1 MNRAIL
7 ADEKMLELSPHGSRE
22 FPFILQRIVLSGYP
36 AGTLQCHRHPE
47 IEMIYI
53 LSGSM
58 LFQINHHY
66 LDVKEGD
73 CLFINAGVLH
83 GASIIGEQDCT
94 YLCIDFHPD
103 LIGGP
108 EDSFFAASF
117 VLPLIQSG
125 TFSHTVMNRTHP
137 SHPRISDSFRQLER
151 LCREAERG
159 YQLLIRSRLFEI
171 WHIIL
176 HAEVYVLLAFQ
187 LCVRVQNHRDVQPVA
202 LGKSDIHDLAHI
214 AMPLI
219 LLAHADQTDKDIR
232 LFRLIHFR
240 PQILAAL
247 LGEREKMDDLAQA
260 HRAERTLRA

>member
-1 MNRAIL
+1 MPGILPASASEGRTMNRAIL

-22 FPFILQRIVLSGYP
+22 FPFIPQRIVLSGYP

-66 LDVKEGD
+66 LDVKKGD

-83 GASIIGEQDCT
+83 GASMIGEQDCT
-94 YLCIDFHPD
+94 YLCIDLHPD

-137 SHPRISDSFRQLER
+137 SHPQNFRFISAAGAPLPRSGAR
-151 LCREAERG
+151 LSASDPEP
-159 YQLLIRSRLFEI
+159 
-171 WHIIL
+171 
-176 HAEVYVLLAFQ
+176 
-187 LCVRVQNHRDVQPVA
+187 PV
-202 LGKSDIHDLAHI
+202 
-214 AMPLI
+214 
-219 LLAHADQTDKDIR
+219 
-232 LFRLIHFR
+232 
-240 PQILAAL
+240 
-247 LGEREKMDDLAQA
+247 
-260 HRAERTLRA
+260 

>member
-7 ADEKMLELSPHGSRE
+7 ADEKMLELSPHGSRK
-22 FPFILQRIVLSGYP
+22 FPFIPQRIVLSGYP

-83 GASIIGEQDCT
+83 GASMIGEQDCT

-137 SHPRISDSFRQLER
+137 SYLRISDSFRQLER
-151 LCREAERG
+151 L
-159 YQLLIRSRLFEI
+159 
-171 WHIIL
+171 
-176 HAEVYVLLAFQ
+176 
-187 LCVRVQNHRDVQPVA
+187 
-202 LGKSDIHDLAHI
+202 
-214 AMPLI
+214 
-219 LLAHADQTDKDIR
+219 
-232 LFRLIHFR
+232 
-240 PQILAAL
+240 
-247 LGEREKMDDLAQA
+247 
-260 HRAERTLRA
+260 

>member
-1 MNRAIL
+1 MPGILPASASESRTMNRAIL

-36 AGTLQCHRHPE
+36 AGTLQCPRHPE

-83 GASIIGEQDCT
+83 GASMIGEQDCT

-108 EDSFFAASF
+108 EDSFCRFLCPVPHSVRNILTYRNEPDTPEPAQNFRFISAAGAP
-117 VLPLIQSG
+117 LPRSG
-125 TFSHTVMNRTHP
+125 ARLSA
-137 SHPRISDSFRQLER
+137 SDPEL
-151 LCREAERG
+151 
-159 YQLLIRSRLFEI
+159 
-171 WHIIL
+171 
-176 HAEVYVLLAFQ
+176 
-187 LCVRVQNHRDVQPVA
+187 PV
-202 LGKSDIHDLAHI
+202 
-214 AMPLI
+214 
-219 LLAHADQTDKDIR
+219 
-232 LFRLIHFR
+232 
-240 PQILAAL
+240 
-247 LGEREKMDDLAQA
+247 
-260 HRAERTLRA
+260 

>member
-1 MNRAIL
+1 MPGILPASASEGRTMNRAIL
-7 ADEKMLELSPHGSRE
+7 ADEKMLELSPHGGRE

-83 GASIIGEQDCT
+83 GASMIGEQDCT

-103 LIGGP
+103 LIGSP

-117 VLPLIQSG
+117 VLSLIQSG

-137 SHPRISDSFRQLER
+137 SYLRISDSFRQLER
-151 LCREAERG
+151 L
-159 YQLLIRSRLFEI
+159 
-171 WHIIL
+171 
-176 HAEVYVLLAFQ
+176 
-187 LCVRVQNHRDVQPVA
+187 
-202 LGKSDIHDLAHI
+202 
-214 AMPLI
+214 
-219 LLAHADQTDKDIR
+219 
-232 LFRLIHFR
+232 
-240 PQILAAL
+240 
-247 LGEREKMDDLAQA
+247 
-260 HRAERTLRA
+260 

>member
-1 MNRAIL
+1 MPGILPASASEGRTMNRAIL

-22 FPFILQRIVLSGYP
+22 FPFIPQRIVLSGYP

-83 GASIIGEQDCT
+83 GASMIGEQDCT

-117 VLPLIQSG
+117 VLSLMQSG

-137 SHPRISDSFRQLER
+137 NYLRIADSFRQLER
-151 LCREAERG
+151 L
-159 YQLLIRSRLFEI
+159 
-171 WHIIL
+171 
-176 HAEVYVLLAFQ
+176 
-187 LCVRVQNHRDVQPVA
+187 
-202 LGKSDIHDLAHI
+202 
-214 AMPLI
+214 
-219 LLAHADQTDKDIR
+219 
-232 LFRLIHFR
+232 
-240 PQILAAL
+240 
-247 LGEREKMDDLAQA
+247 
-260 HRAERTLRA
+260 